1 MEEPEG
7 GGGHFLVEAGE
18 PADDV
23 AGDEEGE
30 EGDAH
35 QGGVEAGR
43 GDAGDEG
50 EDGGPVV
57 DVGAADAD
65 GEEEGPDGM
74 DFLVAVQVGDGGE
87 EEVAAGCH
95 GGGDGE
101 LVEVCWFS
109 VAFGLPAPEDQQERG
124 GGDGREGFCG
134 EEPGDGDLEG
144 AYVELDVLLEPDGE
158 DVEGLEVAEGVEDGD
173 HQDGDEEEEG
183 GGVVLFVRLFLLG
196 LDAGGEMFVA
206 GEVSGEAA
214 EHEDSGYGEGG
225 VPAVVVRDETA
236 GERAG
241 EGADLDGG
249 REDGEAFGAE
259 EFVSC
264 RVEGADLG
272 GDVALEEAGA
282 EDEAE
287 EGKEEGLLEGHGEV
301 ADGHEDGTEDD
312 GVAVAEP
319 AVCDEAAEDG
329 GEVDEAAVE
338 AEDAGGEGLGG
349 EGAGEGFDC
358 GAEGG
363 EAGDVGGVSREEE
376 VVDHEEH
383 EEGAHAVVGEALPG
397 FCEGEIEE
405 AAGVAE
411 YVLRVDQRGGEESV
425 TA

>member
-1 MEEPEG
+1 M
-7 GGGHFLVEAGE
+7 
-18 PADDV
+18 
-23 AGDEEGE
+23 
-30 EGDAH
+30 
-35 QGGVEAGR
+35 
-43 GDAGDEG
+43 
-50 EDGGPVV
+50 
-57 DVGAADAD
+57 
-65 GEEEGPDGM
+65 
-74 DFLVAVQVGDGGE
+74 
-87 EEVAAGCH
+87 
-95 GGGDGE
+95 
-101 LVEVCWFS
+101 
-109 VAFGLPAPEDQQERG
+109 
-124 GGDGREGFCG
+124 
-134 EEPGDGDLEG
+134 
-144 AYVELDVLLEPDGE
+144 
-158 DVEGLEVAEGVEDGD
+158 
-173 HQDGDEEEEG
+173 
-183 GGVVLFVRLFLLG
+183 VLFVRLFLLR

-214 EHEDSGYGEGG
+214 EHEDSGYREGG

-241 EGADLDGG
+241 EGTDLDRG

-259 EFVSC
+259 EFVSR
-264 RVEGADLG
+264 RVEGADLS
-272 GDVALEEAGA
+272 GDVAFEKARA

-301 ADGHEDGTEDD
+301 ADGHEDGAEDD

-329 GEVDEAAVE
+329 GEVDEASVE

-363 EAGDVGGVSREEE
+363 EAGDVGGVRWEEE

-411 YVLRVDQRGGEESV
+411 VCLYRWPSSMTGVAILALCCLGLSRKRGEEFFEVDCESASV
-425 TA
+425 ERCDYTGWLTGGVILPGSALDRINHPTVRDAPGVILLTLTEHGTKAVFW